1 VLSDYGVL
9 RGHPAAARIETV
21 DDNPHYQIR
30 LVAGGI
36 QYRVA
41 VNVQS
46 TDRSS
51 LLYLADEA
59 FAHPMLPR
67 LGQLAPG
74 YSPIPRIPDGLA
86 LDYLRTRLVSR
97 TAMQQVPAHVAGPD
111 NDLNEYLGK
120 YVQRAIAEPSAELF
134 AIGAPWGPEPRKAD
148 KVFGFRPG
156 RGIHNIHMN
165 QGNGPGHRFEDGI
178 WQDGA
183 LFVHFPTQPR
193 WVAIFLAFQSQSWRT
208 DQHGHPATR
217 AENVRP

>member
-1 VLSDYGVL
+1 MLNDYGVL
-9 RGHPAAARIETV
+9 RGHPTAARVETV

-30 LVAGGI
+30 LVASGI

-46 TDRSS
+46 TDHSS
-51 LLYLADEA
+51 LLYVANEA
-59 FAHPMLPR
+59 FEHPMLAR

-74 YSPIPRIPDGLA
+74 FTPIPRMSGGLA
-86 LDYLRTRLVSR
+86 LDYVRTRAVDR
-97 TAMQQVPAHVAGPD
+97 RAMRPVPAKVAGPD

-120 YVQRAIAEPSAELF
+120 YVGRAIAEPSAELF
-134 AIGAPWGPEPRKAD
+134 ALGAPWGPEPRKPD
-148 KVFGFRPG
+148 KVFRFRPG

-165 QGNGPGHRFEDGI
+165 QGNDPGHRFEDGV

-183 LFVHFPTQPR
+183 LFVHFPTPPR

-208 DQHGHPATR
+208 DDHGHPR
-217 AENVRP
+217 RHVP